1 MLLKVGMVLAAVP
14 MSLLALVAG
23 TGVVVVDV
31 QEKGPDGHHFVV
43 PVPLLLAQG
52 AAGFVPEGKDRFDLG
67 EARRYMPMVEEMV
80 KVLGESPDGELVRV
94 EEHHQTVRIAK
105 VGANLEIRVTERG
118 HDDDVSVTIPL
129 SMATQLAREAQDGT
143 LRAPTI
149 VSALRKARLT
159 TLADVNNRDEHVRIT
174 VW

>member
-1 MLLKVGMVLAAVP
+1 
-14 MSLLALVAG
+14 
-23 TGVVVVDV
+23 
-31 QEKGPDGHHFVV
+31 
-43 PVPLLLAQG
+43 
-52 AAGFVPEGKDRFDLG
+52 
-67 EARRYMPMVEEMV
+67 MPMVEEMV

-94 EEHHQTVRIAK
+94 EEHDQTVRIAK

-129 SMATQLAREAQDGT
+129 SMATQLVREAQDGT

>member
-14 MSLLALVAG
+14 MSLMALVAG

-52 AAGFVPEGKDRFDLG
+52 AAGFVPEGKSRVDIG
-67 EARRYMPMVEEMV
+67 EARRYMPMAEEVV
-80 KVLGESPDGELVRV
+80 KALAKSPDGELVRV
-94 EEHHQTVRIAK
+94 EERDQNVRIAK

-118 HDDDVSVTIPL
+118 RGDDVSVTVPL
-129 SMATQLAREAQDGT
+129 SMVTELVREAHDGP
-143 LRAPTI
+143 LRASTI
-149 VSALRKARLT
+149 VSALRKARMT
-159 TLADVNNRDEHVRIT
+159 TLADVNNHDEHVRIT

>member
-14 MSLLALVAG
+14 MSLLAVVAG

-31 QEKGPDGHHFVV
+31 QQKGPEGHHFVV

-52 AAGFVPEGKDRFDLG
+52 AAGFVPDGKARVDIG
-67 EARRYMPMVEEMV
+67 EARRYLPMVEEMV
-80 KVLGESPDGELVRV
+80 KVLADGPDGELVRV
-94 EEHHQTVRIAK
+94 EERDQSVRIAK
-105 VGANLEIRVTERG
+105 VGANLEIRVTQRG
-118 HDDDVSVTIPL
+118 RDEDVSVTVPL
-129 SMATQLAREAQDGT
+129 SMAAQLVREAQGGA
-143 LRAPTI
+143 LRAPAL

-159 TLADVNNRDEHVRIT
+159 TLADVRTSDEHVRIT

>member
-31 QEKGPDGHHFVV
+31 EQKGPDRHHFVV

-52 AAGFVPEGKDRFDLG
+52 AAGFVPEGKDRVDIG
-67 EARRYMPMVEEMV
+67 EARRYMPVVAEMV
-80 KVLGESPDGELVRV
+80 KALGDSPDGELVRV
-94 EEHHQTVRIAK
+94 EERDQDVRIAK
-105 VGANLEIRVTERG
+105 VGANLEIRVSQRG
-118 HDDDVSVTIPL
+118 HDEEVSVTIPL
-129 SMATQLAREAQDGT
+129 SMATELVRDARDGA
-143 LRAPTI
+143 LRAPAI

-159 TLADVNNRDEHVRIT
+159 TLADVNNHDAHVRVT